1 MKTLAEINAILGTET
16 AADLTQLIGA
26 IKAAVRDS
34 GAGVIADLNA
44 KLVADATS
52 AIDAAKAASE
62 SHAAELAK
70 LTASHTEALA
80 AKDAQLKTQ
89 TTEADAART
98 TARESHASELAELTA
113 SHAASIAAKDAQ
125 LATQDAEAWN
135 TIKAVDAKHAATITE
150 LEAQHAADLA
160 KAAADLAAAVEA
172 EGRAVHNRLDA
183 LVEAGQQAHAAGD
196 LDALGK
202 VLVSAYAHTS
212 KARRAK
218 LEADLATA
226 QTAVTTATDK
236 LAAL

>member
-16 AADLTQLIGA
+16 ASDLTQLIGA

-34 GAGVIADLNA
+34 GAGVIADLEA
-44 KLVADATS
+44 KLAADAT
-52 AIDAAKAASE
+52 AAVDAATSLAE

-70 LTASHTEALA
+70 LTDSHTEAL
-80 AKDAQLKTQ
+80 
-89 TTEADAART
+89 
-98 TARESHASELAELTA
+98 
-113 SHAASIAAKDAQ
+113 AAKDAQ

-135 TIKAVDAKHAATITE
+135 TIKAVDAEHAAAITE

-160 KAAADLAAAVEA
+160 KAASDLASAVEA

-183 LVEAGQQAHAAGD
+183 LVQAGQEAHAEGD

-202 VLVSAYAHTS
+202 VLVAAYAHTS
-212 KARRAK
+212 KARKAK
-218 LEADLATA
+218 LEADLASA
-226 QTAVTTATDK
+226 QAAVTAAADK

>member
-16 AADLTQLIGA
+16 ASDLTQLIGA
-26 IKAAVRDS
+26 IKAAVRES
-34 GAGVIADLNA
+34 GEGVIADLEA
-44 KLVADATS
+44 KLASYTTA
-52 AIDAAKAASE
+52 AIDAAAALAE
-62 SHAAELAK
+62 SNASELAK
-70 LTASHTEALA
+70 LTASHAEAI
-80 AKDAQLKTQ
+80 
-89 TTEADAART
+89 
-98 TARESHASELAELTA
+98 AS
-113 SHAASIAAKDAQ
+113 KDAQ
-125 LATQDAEAWN
+125 LATQVDEAWDE
-135 TIKAVDAKHAATITE
+135 TKTVARKHSAAITE
-150 LEAQHAADLA
+150 LEAQHATDLA

-183 LVEAGQQAHAAGD
+183 LVQAGQDAHAAGD

-226 QTAVTTATDK
+226 QTAVTAAADK

>member
-34 GAGVIADLNA
+34 GAGVIADLEA
-44 KLVADATS
+44 KLAADAT
-52 AIDAAKAASE
+52 AAVDAAKAASE

-70 LTASHTEALA
+70 LTASHAEAIA
-80 AKDAQLKTQ
+80 AKDAQLKAQ
-89 TTEADAART
+89 EDEAWEAIK
-98 TARESHASELAELTA
+98 ASANN
-113 SHAASIAAKDAQ
+113 HAAA
-125 LATQDAEAWN
+125 
-135 TIKAVDAKHAATITE
+135 ITE
-150 LEAQHAADLA
+150 LEAQH
-160 KAAADLAAAVEA
+160 AADLAAAVEA

-202 VLVSAYAHTS
+202 VLVAAYAHTS
-212 KARRAK
+212 KARKAK
-218 LEADLATA
+218 LEADLASA
-226 QTAVTTATDK
+226 QAAVTAAADK

>member
-44 KLVADATS
+44 KLAADAT
-52 AIDAAKAASE
+52 AAVDAAKAASE

-70 LTASHTEALA
+70 LTASHAEAL
-80 AKDAQLKTQ
+80 
-89 TTEADAART
+89 
-98 TARESHASELAELTA
+98 
-113 SHAASIAAKDAQ
+113 AAKDAQ

-135 TIKAVDAKHAATITE
+135 TIKAVDAEHAAAITE
-150 LEAQHAADLA
+150 LEAQH
-160 KAAADLAAAVEA
+160 AADLAAAVEA

-202 VLVSAYAHTS
+202 VLVAAYAHTS
-212 KARRAK
+212 KARKAK
-218 LEADLATA
+218 LEADLASA
-226 QTAVTTATDK
+226 QAAVTAAADK